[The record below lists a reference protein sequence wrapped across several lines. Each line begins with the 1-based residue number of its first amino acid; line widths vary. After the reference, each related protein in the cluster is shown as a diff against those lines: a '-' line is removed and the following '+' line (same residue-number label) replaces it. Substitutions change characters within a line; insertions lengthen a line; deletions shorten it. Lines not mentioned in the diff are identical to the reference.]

1 MTRISPSAPMP
12 RAARASASTGASLR
26 RLIAALVA
34 TAAAGTALT
43 ACVPIVMVGAAVGG
57 SMMVTDRRSAGTQ
70 IEDEGIEL
78 KAGSRV
84 REVVGNL
91 AHVNTTSFNR
101 TLLITGEVP
110 DDYARASVARVT
122 ANIENVKTVVNEVI
136 VGPASSLATR
146 SEDSA
151 VTTKVKATLL
161 DKKDVFGTS
170 IKVVTER
177 GTVYLMGRVTEAEAV
192 RATDLTSRIAGVKKV
207 VRVFDII
214 SEAERNSLVLKPVEQ
229 TDRPA
234 LQRP

>member
-1 MTRISPSAPMP
+1 MTPSTTG
-12 RAARASASTGASLR
+12 ARAPIHRLAAIVVAAVAAST
-26 RLIAALVA
+26 ALS
-34 TAAAGTALT
+34 
-43 ACVPIVMVGAAVGG
+43 ACVPLVMVGAAVGG
-57 SMMVTDRRSAGTQ
+57 SMVATDRRSAGTQ
-70 IEDEGIEL
+70 IEDESIEL
-78 KAGSRV
+78 KAASRV

-91 AHVNTTSFNR
+91 AHVNATSFNR
-101 TLLITGEVP
+101 TLLLTGEVP
-110 DDYARASVARVT
+110 DDYSKQSVARVT
-122 ANIENVKTVVNEVI
+122 SNIENVKTVVNEII

-177 GTVYLMGRVTEAEAV
+177 GTTYLMGRVTEAEAV

-207 VRVFDII
+207 VRVFDIV
-214 SEAERNSLVLKPVEQ
+214 SEAERDSLVLKPVEQ

-234 LQRP
+234 TQRP